1 MPVTERTA
9 LRALGVFLAGA
20 LLVLGLPQASLGAS
34 ATVTI
39 RDNSFNPREVR
50 IDPGDLVIWTNQG
63 SRVHDVKSDERGQFA
78 SGNLQ
83 PGERYSH
90 RFMEE
95 GYYFYHCTFHG
106 ARGRIG
112 MWGVVIVGNPPPP
125 PDYNQSKSSRP
136 RLVVPDDFP
145 TIQKAVNQAAPGSTV
160 VIKPGVYRETVH
172 VTTPDL
178 VIQGVDRFRTVL
190 NGQDKKQNGFI
201 VDGVK
206 NVTIRNLTVRNYLG
220 NGIYFYEVDG
230 YTATRIDAIKNRTYG
245 IYAFR
250 SYHGVFKDSFG
261 YGSGDSAFYIGECL
275 NCSGLIENVTS
286 KKNYLGY
293 SGTNA
298 TGVVIR
304 KSRFIQ
310 NGAGVVPNTLPTEDL
325 APNRGTV
332 IFNNVIRNNNY
343 ETIPAAGFSETVG
356 IPFGTGVWLPGVYN
370 HVVRRNRISNHKR
383 YGVLITPSIDPSAL
397 APMNNRVWNNMVK
410 DSGIYD
416 LAWDGSGANNCFG
429 NNTFKTSG
437 PPDAQTIYNCSNR
450 PFAGVPYPPITAD
463 VAASLSNSQ
472 SREQKEPREPKRPR
486 CQRGRPG
493 CNR

>member
-1 MPVTERTA
+1 
-9 LRALGVFLAGA
+9 
-20 LLVLGLPQASLGAS
+20 
-34 ATVTI
+34 
-39 RDNSFNPREVR
+39 
-50 IDPGDLVIWTNQG
+50 
-63 SRVHDVKSDERGQFA
+63 
-78 SGNLQ
+78 
-83 PGERYSH
+83 
-90 RFMEE
+90 
-95 GYYFYHCTFHG
+95 
-106 ARGRIG
+106 
-112 MWGVVIVGNPPPP
+112 
-125 PDYNQSKSSRP
+125 
-136 RLVVPDDFP
+136 
-145 TIQKAVNQAAPGSTV
+145 
-160 VIKPGVYRETVH
+160 
-172 VTTPDL
+172 
-178 VIQGVDRFRTVL
+178 
-190 NGQDKKQNGFI
+190 
-201 VDGVK
+201 
-206 NVTIRNLTVRNYLG
+206 
-220 NGIYFYEVDG
+220 
-230 YTATRIDAIKNRTYG
+230 
-245 IYAFR
+245 
-250 SYHGVFKDSFG
+250 
-261 YGSGDSAFYIGECL
+261 
-275 NCSGLIENVTS
+275 LIENVTS